1 MAGRLMQRL
10 RRLERRAAPR
20 RWCVVEVGDGWRG
33 DVRAALGLE
42 LGEGDVLVVRT
53 RFGDPDTPPRLV
65 SLAPVG

>member
-1 MAGRLMQRL
+1 MARGLMRRL
-10 RRLERRAAPR
+10 RRLERHAGAR
-20 RWCVVEVGDGWRG
+20 RWCVVEVGYGWQG

-42 LGEGDVLVVRT
+42 LGEDDVLVVRT